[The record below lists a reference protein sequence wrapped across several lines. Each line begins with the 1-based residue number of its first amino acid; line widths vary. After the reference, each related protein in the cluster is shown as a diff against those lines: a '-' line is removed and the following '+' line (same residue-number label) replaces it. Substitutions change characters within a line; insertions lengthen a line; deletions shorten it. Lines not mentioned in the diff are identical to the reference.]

1 MSLRKLL
8 LRVMLI
14 SLGAAAALG
23 TMAILLSSTD
33 TIWRICGTAGAT
45 AAAAGLMIA
54 ASILM
59 DRPNGRNA
67 GMLALGVILLEY
79 FGTVILI
86 WDFWRLLPGRQ
97 PDEAVALTM
106 VWLFICTPPAMAF
119 LRGRPL
125 AVARIASNVGLTVA
139 GVTFTLL
146 LIATWIENLA
156 LARGQMW
163 FESSAMVG
171 WIGLA
176 VAGALIGIDQPRDGL
191 ADRLWLVLRG
201 MGALA
206 GLAAIA
212 IGLYAVWNRI
222 HSDTGLWTTLISISV
237 VATHANLCRLA
248 PLTPG
253 QQWLRIATIAAG
265 VATAIGVDLCV
276 TFDAAGHEIDALIR
290 VASASGLITSCGS
303 LALIVLTRM
312 NRRVSEAPPV
322 LEAIRE
328 ITLIC
333 PACGR
338 KQTLPAGT
346 ASCPDCR
353 LRIFTRFEEPRCVGC
368 EYLLFNLKSDRCPE
382 CGTPVAQSLSAG

>member
-1 MSLRKLL
+1 MPLRKLL
-8 LRVMLI
+8 FRVMLM
-14 SLGAAAALG
+14 SLAAAAVLG
-23 TMAILLSSTD
+23 AIAILFSSTD

-45 AAAAGLMIA
+45 AAAAGLMTA

-59 DRPNGRNA
+59 DRPNGRSA
-67 GMLALGVILLEY
+67 GLLALAAILLEY
-79 FGTVILI
+79 FGTVFLI
-86 WDFWRLLPGRQ
+86 WEFWRLLPGRR
-97 PDEAVALTM
+97 PEEAVALSM
-106 VWLFICTPPAMAF
+106 VWLFICTPPSMAM
-119 LRGRPL
+119 LRSRPL
-125 AVARIASNVGLTVA
+125 AVARIASNVGLIVA
-139 GVTFTLL
+139 ATTITLL
-146 LIATWIENLA
+146 MVATWVDNLA
-156 LARGQMW
+156 GIRGEKL
-163 FESSAMVG
+163 FESAAVVG

-176 VAGALIGIDQPRDGL
+176 VAGSLIGIDQPGGNL
-191 ADRLWLVLRG
+191 AERAWYGIRRLGVIS
-201 MGALA
+201 

-212 IGLYAVWNRI
+212 LGLYAVWNDIR
-222 HSDTGLWTTLISISV
+222 SDTGLWTTLISIAI

-253 QQWLRIATIAAG
+253 QEWLRIATIAAG

-276 TFDAAGHEIDALIR
+276 TFDAAKRDIDLLIR

-322 LEAIRE
+322 LEAIRK

-338 KQTLPAGT
+338 KQTLAAGA

-353 LRIFTRFEEPRCVGC
+353 LRIFTRFEEPRCVTC
-368 EYLLFNLKSDRCPE
+368 EYLLFNLKSERCPE
-382 CGTPVAQSLSAG
+382 CGTPVAQSLSAS